1 LFFNEIFRCG
11 AQLKIDQVMQVSV
24 LGYVWGKMYTLFLQ
38 RVGRKHRLD
47 YCNR

>member
-24 LGYVWGKMYTLFLQ
+24 
-38 RVGRKHRLD
+38 VGVCVR
-47 YCNR
+47 